1 MIRSSIQLLY
11 RENQQIETSH
21 QISQAA
27 QFTQNSQNNKLSL
40 AVNELSD
47 FKIKEELVI
56 LLCFTIYTILILL
69 VKLNASFK
77 IPNKN
82 VDNSKDKVQRIH
94 SKQLVS
100 THHISL

>member
-82 VDNSKDKVQRIH
+82 VERLMYFNAGPCFVRSVRLGTIMD
-94 SKQLVS
+94 
-100 THHISL
+100 